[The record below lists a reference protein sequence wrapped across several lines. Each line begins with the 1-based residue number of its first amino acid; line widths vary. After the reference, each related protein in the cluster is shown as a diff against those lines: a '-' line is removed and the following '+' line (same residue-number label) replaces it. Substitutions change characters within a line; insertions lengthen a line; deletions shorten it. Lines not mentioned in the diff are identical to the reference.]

1 MAEKAERIKT
11 MKLAEKLAAMSNE
24 QATKEGVV
32 TNEIVNFFAE
42 KFENGEMMEAFEK
55 SLWKEDICSRKK
67 SLSLDFWTYM
77 PGCSE
82 TYFGL
87 LGKEWK
93 PENDH
98 GYEHKGVN
106 LKNIY
111 KDVLLEIAELV
122 RENFEEE
129 GFKVRVLPN
138 NNDKRYETY
147 IIEISW

>member
-1 MAEKAERIKT
+1 

-24 QATKEGVV
+24 QATKEEVV

-42 KFENGEMMEAFEK
+42 KFANGEMMEAFEK
-55 SLWKEDICSRKK
+55 SLREQEIHSRKK
-67 SLSLDFWTYM
+67 NVYLEFWTYI
-77 PGCSE
+77 PGCGE

-87 LGKEWK
+87 LGKKWK

-111 KDVLLEIAELV
+111 KDVLCEIAELTK
-122 RENFEEE
+122 ENFEEE
-129 GFKVRVLPN
+129 GFKVEVRPN
-138 NNDKRYETY
+138 EKNKRFETY

>member
-1 MAEKAERIKT
+1 
-11 MKLAEKLAAMSNE
+11 MKLAEKLKTMSDE
-24 QATKEGVV
+24 QAMKEEAV

-42 KFENGEMMEAFEK
+42 KFESGEMMDAFEK

-67 SLSLDFWTYM
+67 SLSLDFWTYI

-93 PENDH
+93 PED
-98 GYEHKGVN
+98 GCSYEYKKVN

-111 KDVLLEIAELV
+111 KDVLLKIAELT
-122 RENFEEE
+122 RENFEKE
-129 GFKVRVLPN
+129 GFEVEVHLS
-138 NNDKRYETY
+138 DEKRCYETY

>member
-1 MAEKAERIKT
+1 
-11 MKLAEKLAAMSNE
+11 MKLAEKLKTMSDE
-24 QATKEGVV
+24 QAMKEEAV

-42 KFENGEMMEAFEK
+42 KFESGEMMDAFEK

-67 SLSLDFWTYM
+67 SLSLDFWTYI

-93 PENDH
+93 PKD
-98 GYEHKGVN
+98 GCSYEYKKVN
-106 LKNIY
+106 LKNVY
-111 KDVLLEIAELV
+111 KDVLLKIAELA
-122 RENFEEE
+122 RENFEKE
-129 GFKVRVLPN
+129 GFEVEVQPN
-138 NNDKRYETY
+138 EKNKRYETY